1 MVNLADGRVTGV
13 TGFTGCLN
21 KLNSITSNRR
31 TLFQFRHIFTAELID
46 DFKTAIRIID
56 HWSTLSVRRS
66 AKKIES
72 LTVRRVSLRKTFN
85 RFIAKNYFIATVQ

>member
-21 KLNSITSNRR
+21 KLNSIISNRR
-31 TLFQFRHIFTAELID
+31 TLFQFRHIFTAELTIS
-46 DFKTAIRIID
+46 KLKLG
-56 HWSTLSVRRS
+56 STLSIRRS